1 MQEMTR
7 DEMLAYLREAAR
19 SGRID
24 SSVYQRVRDYVS
36 DAEPVRT
43 CHNKYRDHNDRSFLC
58 SKCGYEAFTYDDS
71 YCDPDEFRFC
81 PNCGASVTSGGET
94 GND

>member
-7 DEMLAYLREAAR
+7 DEVLAYLREAAR

-36 DAEPVRT
+36 DAEPVWT
-43 CHNKYRDHNDRSFLC
+43 CHNKYRDHSDQSFLC
-58 SKCGYEAFTYDDS
+58 SRCGYEAFTYGDS
-71 YCDPDEFRFC
+71 NCDPSDFAFC
-81 PNCGASVTSGGET
+81 PHCGAMVVSE
-94 GND
+94 